1 MFRRGVT
8 VKRFGVGCISGGPC
22 GLTRGQRVRFGPD
35 SFGLLGCWSHR
46 VENSLHIFLPF
57 KRFRSEASEGG

>member
-35 SFGLLGCWSHR
+35 SFGFTWLLVPQSGKFFAH
-46 VENSLHIFLPF
+46 LPPF
-57 KRFRSEASEGG
+57 